1 MRDATHNERCSG
13 TLMLV
18 GGMLDQRKDEQ
29 TEAVLDESIK
39 ESARNA
45 KESKLMMMFGTVWR
59 FWIQ

>member
-1 MRDATHNERCSG
+1 
-13 TLMLV
+13 MLV

-39 ESARNA
+39 ESVRNA
-45 KESKLMMMFGTVWR
+45 KGSKLMMMFGTFGTVWR